1 MGIIGNIQNNIV
13 VIYEIM
19 FFYVT
24 LATGKFFPNNIHR
37 VNYHFTHSKT
47 VLPLGDIVY
56 RKRLYG
62 TQYHQPGLK
71 FY

>member
-24 LATGKFFPNNIHR
+24 LAAGKFFQTI
-37 VNYHFTHSKT
+37 Y
-47 VLPLGDIVY
+47 IE
-56 RKRLYG
+56 
-62 TQYHQPGLK
+62 
-71 FY
+71 